1 MVGFFDD
8 FVAVVGITP
17 GDLGQLFPK
26 TGHPWSPSKPS
37 KPGFEGI
44 EGDAGCC
51 FWPRSL
57 SR

>member
-26 TGHPWSPSKPS
+26 TGHPLVTFKTL
-37 KPGFEGI
+37 KTGF
-44 EGDAGCC
+44 
-51 FWPRSL
+51 
-57 SR
+57 